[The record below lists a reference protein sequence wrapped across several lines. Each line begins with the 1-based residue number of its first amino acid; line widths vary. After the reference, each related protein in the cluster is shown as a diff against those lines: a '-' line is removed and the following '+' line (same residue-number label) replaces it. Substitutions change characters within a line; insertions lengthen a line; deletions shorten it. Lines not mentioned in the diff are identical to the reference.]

1 MYSVSLARFEGPLDL
16 LLHLI
21 EKAEVDIKDIF
32 ISEITSQYLEYM
44 AGLDELEADAA
55 SEFASVAATLLLI
68 KSRSLLPKP
77 APVEEE
83 DEEDP
88 ETVLLRQLQE
98 YKLFKEAGKRLN
110 ELKEAADHV
119 YAKLPEEFPLP
130 PKAIELDGA
139 TLDQLYD
146 AFVSIMFKVQ
156 KQQGSEPEKQ
166 ISRDEYNISERIT
179 FLSERL
185 KRKKRFSFSELFIGA
200 ATRQQVIVTFM
211 AMLELLSSGVL
222 SVEQDAAFGE
232 ITICRREEQNE
243 P

>member
-1 MYSVSLARFEGPLDL
+1 M
-16 LLHLI
+16 HLI

-44 AGLDELEADAA
+44 KGLDELEADAA
-55 SEFASVAATLLLI
+55 SEFASMAATLLLI

-77 APVEEE
+77 APVIE

-98 YKLFKEAGKRLN
+98 YKLYKEVGQRLN

-130 PKAIELDGA
+130 PKTIELDGA

-146 AFVSIMFKVQ
+146 AFVSIMFRVQ
-156 KQQGSEPEKQ
+156 QQQGKTPQKEV
-166 ISRDEYNISERIT
+166 SRDVYNIGDRIE
-179 FLSERL
+179 FLSRRL
-185 KRKKRFSFSELFIGA
+185 KREKRFGFSELFSEA
-200 ATRQQVIVTFM
+200 VTKQQVIVTFM
-211 AMLELLSSGVL
+211 AMLELLSNGVL
-222 SVEQDAAFGE
+222 TVEQEGAFGE
-232 ITICRREEQNE
+232 IVICRREEPHE